1 MRHTWVKYFVL
12 GFCSMHFIFAA
23 DEDST
28 RIYKANDIVVT
39 ATRTAIAPEDAP
51 AKVRLVSSE
60 EIQRINGT
68 TSADI
73 LQTLDGV
80 QLMDYGGS
88 GGVKKVL
95 FRGLSP
101 ENTSILFNG
110 MPINDAEYGYLDL
123 NLLPV
128 EDIERVEVTQGGSS
142 ALFGGYAAGG
152 VVNIIT
158 RKAERDLHA
167 VITGGAGSFGA
178 RNCALELE
186 GRIDSIGI
194 VAGVSQESGSD
205 DFPFLYHRIN
215 AADTVLHRTN
225 ADYKRTLAYWNGDY
239 QPSSDISVN
248 SLIHYVRFD
257 RGSPGP
263 LSDPSTDARLSDE
276 TFRTALGVTYRIADN
291 FSAVPERQL

>member
-1 MRHTWVKYFVL
+1 MSQSWKILFMTGSF
-12 GFCSMHFIFAA
+12 SMHFLFAA
-23 DEDST
+23 DDDT
-28 RIYKANDIVVT
+28 TKIYSVNDVVVT

-51 AKVRLVSSE
+51 AKVRLVSLE

-68 TSADI
+68 TAADI

-80 QLMDYGGS
+80 QLMDYGGN
-88 GGVKKVL
+88 GGIKKVL

-101 ENTSILFNG
+101 ENTSILLNG

-142 ALFGGYAAGG
+142 AFFGGDAAGG

-158 RKAERDLHA
+158 RKAERDIHA
-167 VITGGAGSFGA
+167 VITGGVGSFGA
-178 RNCALELE
+178 RNGALELE

-194 VAGVSQESGSD
+194 VAGVAQELGSD

-215 AADTVLHRTN
+215 AADTGTASNQCGLQTDDCLLERRLS
-225 ADYKRTLAYWNGDY
+225 ALKRYKCQLAY
-239 QPSSDISVN
+239 
-248 SLIHYVRFD
+248 SLCAF
-257 RGSPGP
+257 
-263 LSDPSTDARLSDE
+263 
-276 TFRTALGVTYRIADN
+276 
-291 FSAVPERQL
+291 